1 MKRKS
6 RRDDP
11 ARLAYSVEE
20 VARILGIGAS
30 TVRRLIED
38 GSIPVVQGLGRL
50 KRIPKWWVDQQV
62 RRPADE
68 SP

>member
-1 MKRKS
+1 MKRKNW
-6 RRDDP
+6 RDDP

-20 VARILGIGAS
+20 VARILGIRCVDGAQAH
-30 TVRRLIED
+30 RGWEH
-38 GSIPVVQGLGRL
+38 PGRPGP
-50 KRIPKWWVDQQV
+50 RPGQADPEWWVDQQV